1 MNKITLTAAAAALLA
16 CGQAGAQSMPPASD
30 FYVVGGAGWAK
41 HDIDGGSISSQLAS
55 LGYVG
60 ATTSVSNDETAWRI
74 GAGWLPHPN
83 IGIELSY
90 FDLGK
95 PSYTSTATRPGSLD
109 ASIKVTGWSIDVVPQ
124 YQFENGFGVFGR
136 LGYARTDSDASFS
149 GSGAFRLAQSSTSA
163 TQNGWDAGLG
173 VSYAFSRNFSVRGE
187 WTYYPD
193 LGDESMGGQWDANVF
208 LISAVWRF

>member
-1 MNKITLTAAAAALLA
+1 MPNRCLPLRTSTSSAA
-16 CGQAGAQSMPPASD
+16 SAS
-30 FYVVGGAGWAK
+30 AK

-55 LGYVG
+55 LGYRG

-95 PSYTSTATRPGSLD
+95 PSYTSTATRPGIVRRQHQGDRLVDRRRAAVRVRTTVS
-109 ASIKVTGWSIDVVPQ
+109 ACSAGWATPGPTAKA
-124 YQFENGFGVFGR
+124 N
-136 LGYARTDSDASFS
+136 FS

-173 VSYAFSRNFSVRGE
+173 VSYAFNRNFSVRGE